1 MRGKVVERVVESAPT
16 DRNVQIRSLLMV
28 TAVGVLAI
36 AGAIAVTTYRNAAA
50 RAAANSTSAL
60 PPR

>member
-1 MRGKVVERVVESAPT
+1 MRGKVVEPVVART
-16 DRNVQIRSLLMV
+16 DRNVQVRSLLFV
-28 TAVGVLAI
+28 TAVGVVAV

-50 RAAANSTSAL
+50 RAAASSTSTL

>member
-1 MRGKVVERVVESAPT
+1 MRGKVVERVVESSPT
-16 DRNVQIRSLLMV
+16 ERNVQVKSLLMV

-50 RAAANSTSAL
+50 RATANTSTL